1 MIDERTETQASLH
14 ALGALPPDEAR
25 EFEAALRVD
34 PRLRTLVQELRA
46 AADGM
51 AAGFPR
57 VAPPAALKAKIMAAL
72 DRRPARPVPA
82 VVIPL
87 DPTPTPAWAA
97 WMPWALAACFAVLCV
112 VLISVGKNLR
122 QQAQALSEE
131 LGERTAEAEDLRTRN
146 DQLRAETGL
155 RGSNYEQRILNIE
168 RQALTRL
175 EDLSRQTAALT
186 NQLFRENTDVK
197 RRLATTEAGRTR
209 VEGERRVL
217 EVALAELVQLGNDRL
232 ASARIAVVR
241 PTADGPAQAIGAA
254 VWVTLD
260 QRGLMVLEGVQNVSN
275 PITQDY
281 QLWLFEPNAPGPISA
296 GTFQTDARGAVRF
309 QFNAG
314 ANVKAVD
321 RFAVSIEPKGGQPRP
336 TGKVVLVGG

>member
-1 MIDERTETQASLH
+1 MIDERTETQASLF

-34 PRLRTLVQELRA
+34 SRLRVLVQELRA

-57 VAPPAALKAKIMAAL
+57 VAPPAGLKAKVMAAL
-72 DRRPARPVPA
+72 DRRPARPA
-82 VVIPL
+82 STVVVPL
-87 DPTPTPAWAA
+87 DTAPAPGWAA

-122 QQAQALSEE
+122 EQALGLSHE
-131 LGERTAEAEDLRTRN
+131 LGERTAEAEELRVRN
-146 DQLRAETGL
+146 DQLRAESGR
-155 RGSNYEQRILNIE
+155 RGSNYEQRIVSIE

-175 EDLSRQTAALT
+175 EDFSRQNAALT
-186 NQLFRENTDVK
+186 NRLFRENTDGK
-197 RRLATTEAGRTR
+197 RRLATAEADRTR
-209 VEGERRVL
+209 LEGERKVL
-217 EVALAELVQLGNDRL
+217 EAALAELVPNADRL
-232 ASARIAVVR
+232 ANARIAVVR
-241 PTADGPAQAIGAA
+241 ATTDGPAQAIGAA

-260 QRGLMVLEGVQNVSN
+260 QRGLMVLEGVPNVSN
-275 PITQDY
+275 PVTQDY

-314 ANVKAVD
+314 ASVKAVE